1 VTPLKGCDAAVT
13 KAKPTRPSR
22 PEDPATQRLQR
33 KARLLRGDML
43 PAGAALVT
51 QAEDGREDSE
61 TETALQRATGK
72 EERESS

>member
-1 VTPLKGCDAAVT
+1 MSKSPKS
-13 KAKPTRPSR
+13 TRPSR

-51 QAEDGREDSE
+51 QVEDGREDSE
-61 TETALQRATGK
+61 TETALRRATD
-72 EERESS
+72 ERERDDA

>member
-1 VTPLKGCDAAVT
+1 MKGCDAVMT
-13 KAKPTRPSR
+13 KAKSNRPSR

-33 KARLLRGDML
+33 KARLLRSDML

-61 TETALQRATGK
+61 TEAALRRATDK
-72 EERESS
+72 DRRESS

>member
-1 VTPLKGCDAAVT
+1 MSKSPKSTQ
-13 KAKPTRPSR
+13 PSR

-33 KARLLRGDML
+33 KARLLRADML

-61 TETALQRATGK
+61 TEDALRRATD
-72 EERESS
+72 ERERDDA

>member
-1 VTPLKGCDAAVT
+1 MS
-13 KAKPTRPSR
+13 KAKANRPSR

-51 QAEDGREDSE
+51 QTEDGREDSE
-61 TETALQRATGK
+61 TETALRRATDTR
-72 EERESS
+72 ERESS

>member
-1 VTPLKGCDAAVT
+1 MSKSPKS
-13 KAKPTRPSR
+13 TRPSR

-61 TETALQRATGK
+61 TEAALRRATD
-72 EERESS
+72 ERERDDA

>member
-1 VTPLKGCDAAVT
+1 MT
-13 KAKPTRPSR
+13 KTKPNRASR

-61 TETALQRATGK
+61 TESALRRATDK
-72 EERESS
+72 RERESS